1 MPPAPR
7 EPARI
12 TAAIF
17 SPACF
22 AAVPVMV
29 PAAFDE
35 VEAAVCAAFDA
46 HPFVFDPAAP
56 GPGLPVPGGRPV
68 DPSYPVGPVEL
79 LPVCPELSAPPDNL
93 LFGFLLLFPQLFPA
107 TPAWNAV
114 RPDAS
119 RK

>member
-7 EPARI
+7 EPAGI

-79 LPVCPELSAPPDNL
+79 LQVCPELSAPPDNL
-93 LFGFLLLFPQLFPA
+93 LFGFLLLFPQLFP
-107 TPAWNAV
+107 TPPAWNAV
-114 RPDAS
+114 RPDTS

>member
-46 HPFVFDPAAP
+46 HSPAFDPACP
-56 GPGLPVPGGRPV
+56 GPDNPGPDGVPV
-68 DPSYPVGPVEL
+68 DP
-79 LPVCPELSAPPDNL
+79 A
-93 LFGFLLLFPQLFPA
+93 
-107 TPAWNAV
+107 
-114 RPDAS
+114 
-119 RK
+119 